1 MKRILVFVLA
11 ALVSVPALFSQDR
24 GCNWRDRIRSERV
37 AFITD
42 ELSLSPAE
50 AEKFWP
56 VYNIYR
62 DRKSEAQRNI
72 REAYRALNEADR
84 NGSVSESLIKD
95 YVKALDSKSGI
106 ETEALKEYQ
115 KILPAEKIAKL
126 YLAEEKFRMQQIH
139 RLHHGND
146 KDGHRGPAAEPGK
159 GPRQK

>member
-72 REAYRALNEADR
+72 REAYRALDEADR
-84 NGSVSESLIKD
+84 NGTVSEALIKD
-95 YVKALDSKSGI
+95 YVDALDAKAGI
-106 ETEALKEYQ
+106 ETEALKEDL
-115 KILPAEKIAKL
+115 KGLPAEKTAKL

-139 RLHHGND
+139 RLHHGPD
-146 KDGHRGPAAEPGK
+146 AHRGPAPA
-159 GPRQK
+159 GPERNVR

>member
-62 DRKSEAQRNI
+62 DRKSDAQKDIRN
-72 REAYRALNEADR
+72 AYRALNEADR

-139 RLHHGND
+139 RLHHGPD
-146 KDGHRGPAAEPGK
+146 AHRGPAPA
-159 GPRQK
+159 GPERNVR

>member
-11 ALVSVPALFSQDR
+11 ALVSVPALYSQDR

-72 REAYRALNEADR
+72 REAYRALDEADR
-84 NGSVSESLIKD
+84 NGTVSEALIKD
-95 YVKALDSKSGI
+95 YVDALDAKAGI
-106 ETEALKEYQ
+106 ETEALKEYL
-115 KILPAEKIAKL
+115 KVLPAEKTAKL

-139 RLHHGND
+139 RLHHGPD
-146 KDGHRGPAAEPGK
+146 AHRGPAPA
-159 GPRQK
+159 GPERNVR

>member
-1 MKRILVFVLA
+1 M
-11 ALVSVPALFSQDR
+11 
-24 GCNWRDRIRSERV
+24 
-37 AFITD
+37 
-42 ELSLSPAE
+42 
-50 AEKFWP
+50 
-56 VYNIYR
+56 YNIYR
-62 DRKSEAQRNI
+62 DRKSDAQKDIRN
-72 REAYRALNEADR
+72 AYRALNEADR
-84 NGSVSESLIKD
+84 NGSVSESLIRD

-159 GPRQK
+159 GPRQE

>member
-62 DRKSEAQRNI
+62 DRKSDAQKDIRN
-72 REAYRALNEADR
+72 AYRALNEADR

>member
-1 MKRILVFVLA
+1 MKRILAFALA
-11 ALVSVPALFSQDR
+11 AIVAMPALFSQDR
-24 GCNWRDRIRSERV
+24 DSWRERIRSERV
-37 AFITD
+37 AFITE
-42 ELSLSPAE
+42 ELSLTPAE

-62 DRKSEAQRNI
+62 DRKSDAQKDIRN
-72 REAYRALNEADR
+72 AYRALNEADR
-84 NGSVSESLIKD
+84 NGSVSESLIRD

-139 RLHHGND
+139 RLHHGPD
-146 KDGHRGPAAEPGK
+146 RDAHRRPAPEKPK
-159 GPRQK
+159 CR

>member
-1 MKRILVFVLA
+1 MKRILAFALA
-11 ALVSVPALFSQDR
+11 AIVAMPALFSQDR
-24 GCNWRDRIRSERV
+24 ASWRERIRSERV
-37 AFITD
+37 AFITE
-42 ELSLSPAE
+42 ELSLTPAE

-62 DRKSEAQRNI
+62 DRKSDAQKDIRN
-72 REAYRALNEADR
+72 AYRALNEADR
-84 NGSVSESLIKD
+84 NGSVSESLIRD

-159 GPRQK
+159 GPRQE